1 MKLKFG
7 KRIISIVL
15 SASAVLSLVSFGMS
29 SASAAFEMDDLK
41 KDDRLSL
48 GYSII
53 NGYSKLSESNGL
65 TSYKKTAVY
74 SGLDLKNPY
83 LMALAGGFYI
93 ANGVD
98 LKRTLNDNDYALS
111 LVQKLNGFLGGMW
124 IKNNRALQLKQ
135 KLEADGIKILET
147 YDTVGL
153 FIIETNR
160 AYAEKLMKNP
170 LADFVFSGG
179 EVPSSMKD
187 LNMDGKSDKKDI
199 PLIQRYINKE
209 LVSKDEDIQ
218 NYYGFAVDIDG
229 DKYQTIDDV
238 TALQK

>member
-1 MKLKFG
+1 MKLKFF
-7 KRIISIVL
+7 KRIISVALTLGISFSMFGL
-15 SASAVLSLVSFGMS
+15 SDF

-53 NGYSKLSESNGL
+53 NGYSKLSEQTGL

-83 LMALAGGFYI
+83 LMALAGGFYL
-93 ANGVD
+93 ANRVD
-98 LKRTLNDNDYALS
+98 LERTLTDNSYALS
-111 LVQKLNGFLGGMW
+111 LVEKLNGFLGGMW
-124 IKNNRALQLKQ
+124 VTNERAQKLKDQLKS
-135 KLEADGIKILET
+135 DGIKILASF
-147 YDTVGL
+147 DTVGL
-153 FIIETNR
+153 FIIET
-160 AYAEKLMKNP
+160 AKPYAENLMKNS

-179 EVPSSMKD
+179 EVPPSMKD

-199 PLIQRYINKE
+199 PLIQKYLNKE
-209 LVSKDEDIQ
+209 LVYKDEDIQ
-218 NYYGFAVDIDG
+218 NYIGFAVDIDG

-238 TALQK
+238 TMLQK

>member
-1 MKLKFG
+1 MKSKFY
-7 KRIISIVL
+7 KRIISIGLTL
-15 SASAVLSLVSFGMS
+15 SVILSMLCFGMS

-53 NGYSKLSESNGL
+53 NGYSKLSEQSGL

-74 SGLDLKNPY
+74 SGLDLKSPY
-83 LMALAGGFYI
+83 LMALAGGFYL

-98 LKRTLNDNDYALS
+98 LERTLNDNDYAHE
-111 LVQKLNGFLGGMW
+111 LVEKLNGFLGGMW
-124 IKNNRALQLKQ
+124 VKNERAQQLKEQ
-135 KLEADGIKILET
+135 LEKDGVKITESF
-147 YDTVGL
+147 DNVGL
-153 FIIETNR
+153 FIIETDRN
-160 AYAEKLMKNP
+160 YAEKLMKNE

-179 EVPSSMKD
+179 EVPKSMKD
-187 LNMDGKSDKKDI
+187 MNMDGKSDKKDI
-199 PLIQRYINKE
+199 PLIQKYLNKE
-209 LVSKDEDIQ
+209 LKSDDEDIQ

-238 TALQK
+238 TKLQK